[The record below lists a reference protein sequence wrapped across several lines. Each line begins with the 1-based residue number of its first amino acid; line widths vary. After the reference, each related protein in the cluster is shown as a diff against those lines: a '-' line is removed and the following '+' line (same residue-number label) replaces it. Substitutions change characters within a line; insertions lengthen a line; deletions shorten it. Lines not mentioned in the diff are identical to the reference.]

1 MYTLIAKWYIQAD
14 DNDKAKAVLQALREL
29 AAQVEAQ
36 EPDTW
41 MYLVHTGNQEG
52 STPPPA
58 PGEVVFVEAYKD
70 FNALLQHVNGK
81 LFQTFVSQY
90 GADFVPEMVPNK
102 GPFLGTISGTKSAPY
117 WLTKVWNSLPL
128 TCWSKALKSL

>member
-1 MYTLIAKWYIQAD
+1 MYTVIAKWYIQA
-14 DNDKAKAVLQALREL
+14 NENAVLQGLRDL
-29 AAQVEAQ
+29 ATQVEAQ

-41 MYLVHTGNQEG
+41 MYLVHAGNQQG

-81 LFQTFVSQY
+81 PFQTFLSQY
-90 GADFVPEMVPNK
+90 GADFVPLAEPNK
-102 GPFLGTISGTKSAPY
+102 GPFMLVESLARLAGFVRPHAAESAA
-117 WLTKVWNSLPL
+117 KV
-128 TCWSKALKSL
+128 TGH

>member
-1 MYTLIAKWYIQAD
+1 MYAIIAKWYI
-14 DNDKAKAVLQALREL
+14 KANESAVIQALRNL

-41 MYLVHTGNQEG
+41 MYLVHTGSQAG

-58 PGEVVFVEAYKD
+58 PGEVVFLEAYKD

-81 LFQTFVSQY
+81 LFQAFLTQY
-90 GADFVPEMVPNK
+90 GADFVPLTPPNK
-102 GPFLGTISGTKSAPY
+102 GPLMLVENLARIAGFVRPQAAETATEGIAH
-117 WLTKVWNSLPL
+117 
-128 TCWSKALKSL
+128 

>member
-1 MYTLIAKWYIQAD
+1 MYTLIAKWYIRANQ
-14 DNDKAKAVLQALREL
+14 NAVLQGIHDL

-58 PGEVVFVEAYKD
+58 PGEVVFLEAYKD
-70 FNALLQHVNGK
+70 FSALLQHVNGK
-81 LFQTFVSQY
+81 LFQTFLSQY
-90 GADFVPEMVPNK
+90 GADFVAVTDPNK
-102 GPFLGTISGTKSAPY
+102 GPLM
-117 WLTKVWNSLPL
+117 LVESLARVAGFVRPQAAE
-128 TCWSKALKSL
+128 TEMKATGH

>member
-1 MYTLIAKWYIQAD
+1 MYTIIAKWYI
-14 DNDKAKAVLQALREL
+14 KANEKAVLQALLHL

-41 MYLVHTGNQEG
+41 MYVVHTGNEEG

-70 FNALLQHVNGK
+70 LNALLQHVNGTPFK
-81 LFQTFVSQY
+81 TFLSQY
-90 GADFVPEMVPNK
+90 GADFVPLMPPNT
-102 GPFLGTISGTKSAPY
+102 GPVMLVESLARLAGFVRPQAAQSTAKVSGH
-117 WLTKVWNSLPL
+117 
-128 TCWSKALKSL
+128 

>member
-1 MYTLIAKWYIQAD
+1 MYTLIAKWYIQAN
-14 DNDKAKAVLQALREL
+14 DNDKTKAVLQALREL

-41 MYLVHTGNQEG
+41 LYLVHTGNQEG

-90 GADFVPEMVPNK
+90 GADFVPEMAPNK
-102 GPFLGTISGTKSAPY
+102 GPFMLVEGLARLAGFVRPQAAESTA
-117 WLTKVWNSLPL
+117 KV
-128 TCWSKALKSL
+128 TGH

>member
-1 MYTLIAKWYIQAD
+1 MYTLIAKWYIRS
-14 DNDKAKAVLQALREL
+14 NENAVLEALREL
-29 AAQVEAQ
+29 AKQVEAQ

-41 MYLVHTGNQEG
+41 MYVVHTGNQEG
-52 STPPPA
+52 STPPAA

-90 GADFVPEMVPNK
+90 GADFVPVTAPNK
-102 GPFLGTISGTKSAPY
+102 GPFML
-117 WLTKVWNSLPL
+117 VESLARLAGFVRPQAAE
-128 TCWSKALKSL
+128 TAAKAAAH

>member
-1 MYTLIAKWYIQAD
+1 
-14 DNDKAKAVLQALREL
+14 
-29 AAQVEAQ
+29 
-36 EPDTW
+36 

-70 FNALLQHVNGK
+70 FNALLQHVNGE

-90 GADFVPEMVPNK
+90 GADFVQVTDPNK
-102 GPFLGTISGTKSAPY
+102 GPFMLVESLARLAGFVRPQAAENTA
-117 WLTKVWNSLPL
+117 KV
-128 TCWSKALKSL
+128 TVH

>member
-1 MYTLIAKWYIQAD
+1 MYTVIAKWFI
-14 DNDKAKAVLQALREL
+14 KANENAVLEALREL

-41 MYLVHTGNQEG
+41 MYLVHTGKQEG
-52 STPPPA
+52 SVPPPA
-58 PGEVVFVEAYKD
+58 SGEVVFVEAYKD

-90 GADFVPEMVPNK
+90 GADFVQELAPNK
-102 GPFLGTISGTKSAPY
+102 GPFML
-117 WLTKVWNSLPL
+117 VESLVRLAGFVRPQAAEY
-128 TCWSKALKSL
+128 KAKAARH